1 MTISCR
7 LDWFQMRNL
16 FQRRVIIVRPGE
28 AWPLLAIQISVCG
41 PGVTLSRRCVADVS
55 AEPFCDDAHDTT
67 TRALPGVGGGYGR
80 PAFSEIPEKLSR
92 DPSTFG
98 KMCHCL
104 ALRVDLSTMRA
115 IRDYQPMSTLIAFL
129 HHLCAFTLVSA
140 VAIEFTLIRQELTV
154 ALARRLQVTDL
165 VLGVAAGALFI
176 VGLLRVFYF
185 EKGASYYFHS
195 HAFLTKLSLFIIVG
209 LLSIIPTME
218 FLSWR
223 DAIKAGQVPV
233 MDAGKRRRVTAVLH
247 AELAAIV
254 VILLCAAIMARGGW
268 V

>member
-1 MTISCR
+1 
-7 LDWFQMRNL
+7 
-16 FQRRVIIVRPGE
+16 
-28 AWPLLAIQISVCG
+28 
-41 PGVTLSRRCVADVS
+41 
-55 AEPFCDDAHDTT
+55 
-67 TRALPGVGGGYGR
+67 
-80 PAFSEIPEKLSR
+80 
-92 DPSTFG
+92 
-98 KMCHCL
+98 
-104 ALRVDLSTMRA
+104 
-115 IRDYQPMSTLIAFL
+115 MSTLFAFL
-129 HHLCAFTLVSA
+129 HHLCAFTLVAA

-154 ALARRLQVTDL
+154 ASARRLQVTDL

-176 VGLLRVFYF
+176 IGLLRVFYF

-195 HAFLTKLSLFIIVG
+195 HAFLTKLSLFVIIG

-233 MDAGKRRRVTAVLH
+233 VKAGKRRRITAVIH